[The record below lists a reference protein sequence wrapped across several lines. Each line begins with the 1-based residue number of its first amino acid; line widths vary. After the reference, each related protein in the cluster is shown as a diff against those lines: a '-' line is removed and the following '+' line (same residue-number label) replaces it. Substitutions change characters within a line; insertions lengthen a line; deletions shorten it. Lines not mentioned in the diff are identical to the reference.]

1 MSLAFLFVLTWGRT
15 LEASNRYSAALLDLR
30 GEFAVRDWGEHPLHQ
45 TMWRKAERFA
55 LRENPL
61 TEGIISMGPV
71 SQAPSLFEDYD

>member
-1 MSLAFLFVLTWGRT
+1 
-15 LEASNRYSAALLDLR
+15 
-30 GEFAVRDWGEHPLHQ
+30 
-45 TMWRKAERFA
+45 MWRKAERFA